1 MRGVNQTGL
10 PTAGVHSGHNRAH
23 LAVGAADGHVC
34 RVGRVGQRSQNVED
48 ARNAE
53 RGTNRAHEAH
63 GRVEGA
69 RERESDAHFI
79 ADFADRFRLQVQRQ
93 AEVFEHVGCT
103 ALRGGGAV
111 AVLDNLHAGCGSS
124 HRTHGG
130 QVHGGEA
137 VTTGA
142 HDVSGLTGNVQR
154 HGVRDHGLGG
164 ATHLVGGQSQLL
176 LHGERRT
183 HGGRV
188 RVALHQVVH
197 KPLRFLSSKV
207 VSPDQLGENRLPC
220 DLGHDALLG
229 VSLRRVMYVR
239 RLL

>member
-1 MRGVNQTGL
+1 MRSVDQAGL
-10 PTAGVHSGHNRAH
+10 TTAGVDGSHDRAH

-34 RVGRVGQRSQNVED
+34 RVGGVGQRSQDVED

-69 RERESDAHFI
+69 GEREGDAHLV
-79 ADFADRFRLQVQRQ
+79 AHFADGFRLQIQRQ
-93 AEVFEHVGCT
+93 AKGFEHIGGT
-103 ALRGGGAV
+103 ALRRCSAV
-111 AVLDNLHAGCGSS
+111 AVLDDLHAGCGGG
-124 HRTHGG
+124 HGAHGG

-142 HDVSGLTGNVQR
+142 HDVGGPTGNVQR
-154 HGVRDHGLGG
+154 HGVGDHGLGG
-164 ATHLVGGQSQLL
+164 TTHLVGGQSQLL
-176 LHGERRT
+176 LHSERGT
-183 HGGRV
+183 HGGRIGV
-188 RVALHQVVH
+188 TLHQVVH
-197 KPLRFLSSKV
+197 EPLRFLSSKV

-229 VSLRRVMYVR
+229 VSYAV
-239 RLL
+239 

>member
-1 MRGVNQTGL
+1 M
-10 PTAGVHSGHNRAH
+10 
-23 LAVGAADGHVC
+23 
-34 RVGRVGQRSQNVED
+34 
-48 ARNAE
+48 
-53 RGTNRAHEAH
+53 
-63 GRVEGA
+63 EGA

-79 ADFADRFRLQVQRQ
+79 ANFADRFRLQVQRQ

-137 VTTGA
+137 VTAGA
-142 HDVSGLTGNVQR
+142 HDVGSFTGDIQR
-154 HGVRDHGLGG
+154 HSVGDHGLGG

-188 RVALHQVVH
+188 RVALHQVIH
-197 KPLRFLSSKV
+197 GPLRFLSSKV